1 LTPEILV
8 QIVHID
14 GPRRGHID
22 ESYKNNITIGRTPSC
37 DVVFPADMR
46 IVSRKHAEII
56 REGNRFLLKS
66 LGRNGCFVN
75 GKLVEQAYLK
85 QGDVI
90 ALAEGGPKISFLST
104 MKPAHTT
111 APGETPPALHRP
123 PQQLDTPTP
132 HTAVPI
138 PPSPSTEKAPFTL
151 QYGVQIKTLTQTR
164 VKIGK
169 DDSCDFCLQHP
180 SIFNAHIELYYQNK
194 QYFIKDLTGNHATY
208 INHRPLTSSTALHE
222 SDIIM
227 LGENGPQF
235 RYLGTGR
242 FAELIEP
249 SPSAEDTH
257 LDMEDSILT
266 HKAFTTPADEAPKKS
281 LLKSIFKGKN

>member
-14 GPRRGHID
+14 GPRRGNID
-22 ESYKNNITIGRTPSC
+22 ESDKDNLTIGRAPTS

-66 LGRNGCFVN
+66 LSRNGCFVN
-75 GKLVEQAYLK
+75 GKLVEKIYLK

-90 ALAEGGPKISFLST
+90 TLAEGGPKIRFLLT
-104 MKPAHTT
+104 MKTVHTT
-111 APGETPPALHRP
+111 ASSETPPALHHP
-123 PQQLDTPTP
+123 VQQLNIPTP
-132 HTAVPI
+132 HEAPSI
-138 PPSPSTEKAPFTL
+138 SPSPLNEKAPFTL
-151 QYGVQIKTLTQTR
+151 QYGGQIKTLTQAS

-169 DDSCDFCLQHP
+169 DNTCDFCLQHP
-180 SIFNAHIELYYQNK
+180 NIFNSHAELYYQNQ
-194 QYFIKDLTGNHATY
+194 QYFIRDLTESHATY
-208 INHRPLTSSTALHE
+208 MNHRPLTSSTALRE

-242 FAELIEP
+242 FAELVD
-249 SPSAEDTH
+249 SSQSAEDTH